1 MRFSVGMK
9 KAVSVRAVCARYF
22 FEIMQEYLE
31 ELKGK
36 VLSGKDLSYAE
47 ACWLM
52 GEAPF
57 PELCEA
63 AHAVTVSRASR
74 VFDMCSIVNVKSGH
88 CSEDC
93 KWCAQSAHYH
103 TDVKTYGIISKEE
116 CLRHA
121 QYGERAG
128 VRRFSLVASGRKP
141 TDKET
146 DALCENFF
154 CLHENSGI
162 RLCASLGLATAEQ
175 LQRLRRAGVERYHC
189 NLEAAP
195 SFFPHLCT
203 THTQAEKIATLQAAR
218 EAGME
223 VCCGGIIGMGETAEQ
238 RVELALLLRGLEI
251 KSIPLNL
258 LQPVPGTP
266 LGHARPLTVEE
277 VLRTVAVFRLV
288 NPDAYLRFAGGRSQL
303 DEDTVRQALHIGI
316 NSAIVGD
323 LLTTLGSKVNEDV
336 ERIRQ
341 AGYELE

>member
-1 MRFSVGMK
+1 MK

-52 GEAPF
+52 GA
-57 PELCEA
+57 ELCEA

-175 LQRLRRAGVERYHC
+175 L
-189 NLEAAP
+189 
-195 SFFPHLCT
+195 
-203 THTQAEKIATLQAAR
+203 
-218 EAGME
+218 
-223 VCCGGIIGMGETAEQ
+223 
-238 RVELALLLRGLEI
+238 
-251 KSIPLNL
+251 
-258 LQPVPGTP
+258 
-266 LGHARPLTVEE
+266 HA
-277 VLRTVAVFRLV
+277 
-288 NPDAYLRFAGGRSQL
+288 
-303 DEDTVRQALHIGI
+303 
-316 NSAIVGD
+316 
-323 LLTTLGSKVNEDV
+323 
-336 ERIRQ
+336 
-341 AGYELE
+341 